1 MEQVRSMN
9 LPIVGR
15 IQHGEQKIS
24 NERKKVVELGYFI
37 AKIKNDNMQ
46 FLLNRFNEKYKQE
59 KKLTIR
65 FFDEEPF
72 SVRRIRYNQ
81 AGAVC
86 YCLSGQEQGKHKESN
101 VWKPVNCSENCKY
114 RLSADGISKPMCNEE
129 GTLKFLLP
137 EISSDRIWLMKIT
150 GRKSIERIR
159 TYISL
164 QKQIGNS
171 LIGDYTIFL
180 AQEPQTTKLGK
191 TFNNYYLDMVR
202 VENSISNSKIPS
214 SQNEF
219 STIQEQTVEKIS
231 SNNIENDNSI
241 VNSNN
246 ENQLENKVT
255 KKETSKTTKK
265 TSQKVQKTKAKN
277 EKQDASVEVET
288 SNTNKTP
295 INSVEPNMDN
305 YYILVDT
312 SKKTLM
318 KDGKPT
324 EYTVGNFVDI
334 NDKPI
339 DILIPPQFA
348 DELLKCDIGTSV
360 TLDIAIAG
368 NNTFTKN
375 INYIQKIAKNVAA

>member
-65 FFDEEPF
+65 FFDEDPL

-129 GTLKFLLP
+129 ATLKFLLP
-137 EISSDRIWLMKIT
+137 EISLDRIWIMKIT
-150 GRKSIERIR
+150 GRKSIERLR

-164 QKQIGNS
+164 QKQLGNS

-180 AQEPQTTKLGK
+180 SQEPQTNKLGK
-191 TFNNYYLDMVR
+191 TFNNYYLDMVKI
-202 VENSISNSKIPS
+202 ENSISNQQTPL
-214 SQNEF
+214 SQNKF
-219 STIQEQTVEKIS
+219 STTQTQAVDNVP
-231 SNNIENDNSI
+231 SNNIKNNNSI
-241 VNSNN
+241 INSNN
-246 ENQLENKVT
+246 ENQLETKVT
-255 KKETSKTTKK
+255 KKETTKATKKTTQKSSKTT
-265 TSQKVQKTKAKN
+265 N
-277 EKQDASVEVET
+277 EKQITKKEVKNE
-288 SNTNKTP
+288 NKTDIP
-295 INSVEPNMDN
+295 VTSTEPNEDN
-305 YYILVDT
+305 YFILVDT

-339 DILIPPQFA
+339 DILIPPQLA

-375 INYIQKIAKNVAA
+375 INYIQKLLKNVAA